1 MDEGLEEMWLGSAQ
15 GIQAIDAGEYT
26 SHFRCISLFVSLL
39 SPWLELLE
47 DENSKKY
54 VRPQK
59 ALKARVVSMIIYF
72 LSKFMI
78 FFFCFIVVFDDHA

>member
-1 MDEGLEEMWLGSAQ
+1 
-15 GIQAIDAGEYT
+15 
-26 SHFRCISLFVSLL
+26 
-39 SPWLELLE
+39 LELLE

-78 FFFCFIVVFDDHA
+78 FFFFALSLCLMIMRNVSLGLLIV